1 MRKDLG
7 DTPGQKVIK
16 LNPGDIVTNRSI
28 EGRELGRYIVL
39 TKHTQ
44 GVNATYYYVE
54 YTGYVLYGVEENYIS
69 GYTIPGQTWIIDSIN
84 LLEGEEWEIVSQ
96 SGLSWD
102 DPDKSIE

>member
-39 TKHTQ
+39 TKHT
-44 GVNATYYYVE
+44 
-54 YTGYVLYGVEENYIS
+54 
-69 GYTIPGQTWIIDSIN
+69 
-84 LLEGEEWEIVSQ
+84 LE
-96 SGLSWD
+96 
-102 DPDKSIE
+102 